1 MKKDLVEISK
11 DLLKNVSELDDIIDS
26 YFDPIT
32 DITDTAKDIFT
43 PIKIVHSLYTYNKKR
58 KFKSFL
64 KSYAKS
70 LEEGGIDTPEK
81 TRRLYSYL
89 EKRKNFNFIND
100 TIESAIN
107 SKSIYGSML
116 LGYFAGKVF
125 SQTLNITLKELI
137 TLEALKELND
147 YELSYFTKIYSVADL
162 SKTINVNDYKKELG
176 NTFLYEITISRLIQL
191 RMVEEA
197 PILAS
202 GKPKGSFIASEI
214 SEDIYFMI
222 QDMGIEKELIDYGLQ

>member
-11 DLLKNVSELDDIIDS
+11 GLLKNISELDDIIDT

-43 PIKIVHSLYTYNKKR
+43 PLKIVHSLYSYNKKR
-58 KFKSFL
+58 KFKNFL
-64 KSYAKS
+64 KLYARS

-81 TRRLYSYL
+81 TKKLYSYL

-100 TIESAIN
+100 TIESAVN
-107 SKSIYGSML
+107 SKSIYGSMI
-116 LGYFAGKVF
+116 LGYFAGRFF
-125 SQTLNITLKELI
+125 SQALNITMKELI
-137 TLEALKELND
+137 MLDALKELND
-147 YELSYFTKIYSVADL
+147 YEFSYFTKIYSIADL
-162 SKTINVNDYKKELG
+162 SKTVNVYDYKKDLG
-176 NTFLYEITISRLIQL
+176 NTFLYEITISKLIQL

-202 GKPKGSFIASEI
+202 GKPKGSFISSEI

-222 QDMGIEKELIDYGLQ
+222 KDMGIEEELINYEV

>member
-11 DLLKNVSELDDIIDS
+11 NLLQNISELDDIIDT

-32 DITDTAKDIFT
+32 DLTDTAKDIFT
-43 PIKIVHSLYTYNKKR
+43 PIKIVHSLYSYNKKR

-64 KSYAKS
+64 KLYARS

-81 TRRLYSYL
+81 TIRLYSYL

-100 TIESAIN
+100 TIESSIN
-107 SKSIYGSML
+107 AKSIYGSMI
-116 LGYFAGKVF
+116 LGYFAGRVF

-137 TLEALKELND
+137 MLDALKELND
-147 YELSYFTKIYSVADL
+147 YELSFFTKIYSVADL
-162 SKTINVNDYKKELG
+162 SKTVNIYDYKKDLA
-176 NTFLYEITISRLIQL
+176 NPFLYEITISKLIQL
-191 RMVEEA
+191 RIVEEA

-202 GKPKGSFIASEI
+202 GKPKGSFISSEI
-214 SEDIYFMI
+214 AEDVYFMI
-222 QDMGIEKELIDYGLQ
+222 KDMGIEEELINYEM